1 MLIKCTECGHDV
13 SDKAE
18 SCPNCG
24 CPVSEILQV
33 PEKGIFCNINGKR
46 EDITWIKEM
55 IEKFSEAE
63 LNHYKYIWSQEI
75 GTKEQINACFAKYRR
90 TPEDHFYMESSDIC
104 VQVRRK
110 YNLKFKPAARLLY
123 EILETNFELDEFNG
137 ETDETD
143 IKNTSSNKQTFVSQV
158 RCPYCGSFDVRRNT
172 GFMGRHRLFV
182 PSASIGKNWKCKSCG
197 SYF

>member
-55 IEKFSEAE
+55 IEKFREEE
-63 LNHYKYIWSQEI
+63 LHHYRYIWSQDI
-75 GTKEQINACFAKYRR
+75 GTKEQDTACFEKYKG
-90 TPEDHFYMESSDIC
+90 TPEWHFYDESMEIC
-104 VQVRRK
+104 VQIRCK
-110 YNLKFKPAARLLY
+110 YNLKYTPAARLLH
-123 EILETNFELDEFNG
+123 ELLETNFELDEFNG
-137 ETDETD
+137 EINETD
-143 IKNTSSNKQTFVSQV
+143 IKNTPSNKQTFVSQV
-158 RCPYCGSFDVRRNT
+158 KCPYCGSFNIRKTTFWSDFGLWQSV
-172 GFMGRHRLFV
+172 
-182 PSASIGKNWKCKSCG
+182 GKQWVCKDCG